1 MIFIYYNL
9 LLINIRLYN
18 MSNYIYIIY
27 PKKFTNFKL
36 GSTCNFKARVCGY
49 ITCSDDFDNSS
60 HYIRL
65 YTITKSKFNC
75 YQLDDL
81 INKMSSKYSNP
92 FNKYN
97 GSGGTEFY
105 KFTSYQDLNN
115 LNTFFDKIN
124 IEYTWKEI
132 DVDQLRNETTTI
144 NKKDIHETDINDT
157 KLSKIIEP
165 DELEEIENIFK
176 PKITF
181 KLKSYQ
187 SEIRNQITN
196 YTKRLEH
203 IIISPTGT
211 GKTVIFSIALVDN
224 IIKFNKDVI
233 VLTKKKEILSQLPVR
248 INDYITNFINSG
260 LVKTFNYQITNCLNF
275 CSTELLNKK
284 LDKPQ
289 IYICNWD
296 KLTSSFNTKYK
307 DVNWNKFGLIIIDE
321 SQWVGAPGIFDVMMH
336 IKSIPNVNYIGFS
349 ATPIRC
355 NPDNQDN
362 TLQVFGTFQDFNI
375 LYEYTY
381 YNALI
386 NKDICP
392 IKYCPIEIS
401 FNDLVEPEII
411 PDNQE
416 EEQNL
421 KPGQKVLSEKSF
433 KKVWDEINTK
443 IIQKT
448 HFKKGIFW
456 FRTRIDMMKYYCL
469 MNPIIQDFTLIPTM
483 SCSTKESK
491 KLNTLIKNSKLNV
504 PDFDNGIENF
514 LKLNS
519 NAILLA
525 VNRATEGFDDD
536 RLEFGIRMFYSN
548 QVDPLYESQRMG
560 RFNRWYQNNPN
571 GDKKLGYYASL
582 EVSDNTETI
591 RKSLIQR
598 FKSWITFA
606 KTYTNNYPNTDV
618 NRQQRQKEIIELIQ
632 QYVDISTLKTYSIDI
647 EKDIIASINNKEFD
661 KYKIRNAL
669 RKENNKREEK
679 DKIKTKSNYD
689 IWAVENDFPI
699 CDELEEYG
707 FNDYKFLF
715 DLDEK
720 EFLTWSELKKL
731 CKVYQNKYPEL
742 KTDEIYDK
750 MAKKNKNVPIE
761 PEEIYK
767 KKFTNLNDLFS

>member
-1 MIFIYYNL
+1 
-9 LLINIRLYN
+9 
-18 MSNYIYIIY
+18 MSNQIYIIY
-27 PKKFTNFKL
+27 SKKFANFKL
-36 GSTCNFKARVCGY
+36 GSTCNFSIRVRNY
-49 ITCSDDFDNSS
+49 ITCFDDFNNDS
-60 HYIRL
+60 HIIRL
-65 YTITKSKFNC
+65 YNITVSKFNC

-81 INKMSSKYSNP
+81 INKMSTKYSIP
-92 FNKYN
+92 FNKYD

-105 KFTSYQDLNN
+105 KLDNFNKLND
-115 LNTFFDKIN
+115 FFDKIG
-124 IEYTWKEI
+124 IKYTWEQI
-132 DVDQLRNETTTI
+132 DVDKIRTDSNQYIQKDLNEVMDIDTQTLRAVDPI
-144 NKKDIHETDINDT
+144 DFAM
-157 KLSKIIEP
+157 
-165 DELEEIENIFK
+165 IENLLKVNINT
-176 PKITF
+176 I
-181 KLKSYQ
+181 KLKDYQ
-187 SEIRNQITN
+187 IEMRNQISSFSKL
-196 YTKRLEH
+196 KRLEH
-203 IIISPTGT
+203 LIISPTGT

-224 IIKFNKDVI
+224 IIANKKDVMI
-233 VLTKKKEILSQLPVR
+233 LTKKKEILSQLPDR
-248 INDYITNFINSG
+248 IQYYINCFINSKY
-260 LVKTFNYQITNCLNF
+260 VKTFEYQIVNCLSD
-275 CSTELLNKK
+275 CSTSKLNVKS
-284 LDKPQ
+284 DVPQ
-289 IYICNWD
+289 IFICNWD
-296 KLTSSFNTKYK
+296 KLTSSSNTKYK

-362 TLQVFGTFQDFNI
+362 TLQVFGFNQDFNI

-483 SCSTKESK
+483 SCSAKESK
-491 KLNTLIKNSKLNV
+491 KLNTLINDSKLNIT
-504 PDFDNGIENF
+504 DFNKGIDNF
-514 LKLNS
+514 LDFKT

-525 VNRATEGFDDD
+525 VGRATEGFDDD

-548 QVDPLYESQRMG
+548 QVDPLNESQRMG

-582 EVSDNTETI
+582 EVSDNTEII

-606 KTYTNNYPNTDV
+606 KTYTNNFPNTDV

-632 QYVDISTLKTYSIDI
+632 QYVDISTLNTYSIDI

-689 IWAVENDFPI
+689 IWAIENDFPI
-699 CDELEEYG
+699 CDELEEAG
-707 FNDYKFLF
+707 FNDFKFLF

-720 EFLTWSELKKL
+720 EFLSWNELKKL